1 MRAFLY
7 ALSVGGLIVGGFG
20 LSLLARFAT
29 ALWVFGLGGA
39 VLTGMIAG
47 AWVTL
52 SATADTWPRP
62 RTGQI
67 LMAAGLVGAV
77 VNEYSGMTLAA
88 LWSALVFMAGAALIF
103 PLWPSRQQAGAGRRM
118 RGPVR
123 PPLGRREE
131 P

>member
-1 MRAFLY
+1 MRALLY
-7 ALSVGGLIVGGFG
+7 VLSICGLAVGGLG
-20 LSLLARFAT
+20 LSLLARFAPT
-29 ALWVFGLGGA
+29 LWVFGLGGA

-67 LMAAGLVGAV
+67 LMITGLLGAA
-77 VNEYSGMTLAA
+77 VNEFGGKTLAA
-88 LWSALVFMAGAALIF
+88 LWSALVFVAGAALIF
-103 PLWPSRQQAGAGRRM
+103 PLWPARHRAERRRRI

-131 P
+131 M